1 MALRSAGST
10 RATGNTSTWRENARS
25 ISSPTSAKDGLTD
38 CDFRQPKDG
47 RIDNIAGACA
57 ACGLL
62 ELANVVGGEEAETYR
77 AAAMKLL
84 TALNALCAD
93 WTDGN
98 MGILQKC
105 TASYHNDGASRHVN
119 ILYGDYFFIEA
130 LCKLR
135 GTDARL
141 WMAGK

>member
-1 MALRSAGST
+1 MRLWPQELRL
-10 RATGNTSTWRENARS
+10 RLV
-25 ISSPTSAKDGLTD
+25 SS
-38 CDFRQPKDG
+38 FVV
-47 RIDNIAGACA
+47 
-57 ACGLL
+57 LL
-62 ELANVVGGEEAETYR
+62 
-77 AAAMKLL
+77 LL

-105 TASYHNDGASRHVN
+105 TASYHNDGAGRHVN

>member
-1 MALRSAGST
+1 MLS
-10 RATGNTSTWRENARS
+10 
-25 ISSPTSAKDGLTD
+25 
-38 CDFRQPKDG
+38 
-47 RIDNIAGACA
+47 
-57 ACGLL
+57 
-62 ELANVVGGEEAETYR
+62 GGEEAETYR

-84 TALNALCAD
+84 TALNTLCAD

-105 TASYHNDGASRHVN
+105 TASYHNDGAGRHVN

-135 GTDARL
+135 GTDAKL
-141 WMAGK
+141 WMA

>member
-1 MALRSAGST
+1 
-10 RATGNTSTWRENARS
+10 
-25 ISSPTSAKDGLTD
+25 
-38 CDFRQPKDG
+38 
-47 RIDNIAGACA
+47 
-57 ACGLL
+57 
-62 ELANVVGGEEAETYR
+62 
-77 AAAMKLL
+77 MKLL
-84 TALNALCAD
+84 TALNTLCAD

-105 TASYHNDGASRHVN
+105 TASYHNDGAGRHVN